1 MATFSQGF
9 LSGLGKPAMTQSLFN
24 LGTAIGSVPGQLKAR
39 EEEKK
44 TLDLFNQI
52 SQISGEGVQS
62 AQEGE
67 VVKLRGTI
75 EKLEQA
81 RDKAPTLEQKELIQK
96 QIDNL
101 NSRLPGAKVTKISN
115 QLNRAIELDTL
126 LKESDSQGLTDLQV
140 KELKDEKNNLLTNSE
155 IIKGYTSYKIN
166 QTTLKNAQ
174 DAKEFETWKDSNL
187 TGLRQGIRDDDTDV
201 VDTII
206 KDAYDK
212 GYGSEVSLIAE
223 RMYKNRETSKSIAEL
238 NEQKRVPPQVE
249 TLRKLVNSIEK
260 EVGPKTKQIINDLFK
275 QYETNAESGWNE
287 ENQTWTTNARIKDK
301 ELFKQISNYV
311 NAAIMQA
318 EELDE
323 KEKRAEKDALRR
335 IETDLQIKLEIPA
348 GEDIIKEAR
357 SILNNFYDE
366 KELKEMIERDKNPN
380 ADKTEG
386 YTAIL
391 QKEIDRLHE
400 AQQDRY
406 RAQLDIIT
414 AKLNNEETPTTEGG
428 SGEQTIFDVVNKALI
443 SENIPESAR
452 KNRKTVYE
460 FLKAEGIIN
469 ERHTAE
475 DIEKF
480 ENELYKKKE
489 DENSS
494 FFGDFSFRPRT
505 FLRAL

>member
-1 MATFSQGF
+1 MATFSRGF
-9 LSGLGKPAMTQSLFN
+9 LSSLGQPAMTQSLFN
-24 LGTAIGSVPGQLKAR
+24 LGTAIGSIPGQLKAR
-39 EEEKK
+39 EEKKK

-52 SQISGEGVQS
+52 SQISGEGVKS

-67 VVKLRGTI
+67 VLKLRGAI
-75 EKLEQA
+75 EKLEEA
-81 RDKAPTLEQKELIQK
+81 RGKAPTLEQKELIQK

-115 QLNRAIELDTL
+115 ELNRVIQIDKL
-126 LKESDSQGLTDLQV
+126 LEESDSQKLR
-140 KELKDEKNNLLTNSE
+140 DERDKLLINSE
-155 IIKGYTSYKIN
+155 ISQGYVQYKLN
-166 QTTLKNAQ
+166 QTTLRNAQ
-174 DAKEFETWKDSNL
+174 DDEKFKTWRNSNL
-187 TGLRQGIRDDDTDV
+187 SNLRKGVEDDDTKV
-201 VDTII
+201 VDAII

-223 RMYKNRETSKSIAEL
+223 KMYKNRETLTSIKEL
-238 NEQKRVPPQVE
+238 NEQKKVPPQVE
-249 TLRKLVNSIEK
+249 TLRKLVNSIET
-260 EVGPKTKQIINDLFK
+260 EVGPQTKQIIMDLFK

-301 ELFKQISNYV
+301 ELFKKISNLV
-311 NAAIMQA
+311 EAGII
-318 EELDE
+318 E
-323 KEKRAEKDALRR
+323 AEKLDQEQIRNEKNALRR
-335 IETDLQIKLEIPA
+335 MQTDLEIKLGLPA

-357 SILNNFYDE
+357 RIVTSFYDE
-366 KELKEMIERDKNPN
+366 KDLKKKRAIDRDPD

-386 YTAIL
+386 YNAIL
-391 QKEIDRLHE
+391 QKEINILHK

-406 RAQLDIIT
+406 REQLRAIT
-414 AKLNNEETPTTEGG
+414 ARLNNEEIPTIEEG

-443 SENIPESAR
+443 SENIPKNAR

-475 DIEKF
+475 EIEIF
-480 ENELYKKKE
+480 EKELYGDK

-494 FFGDFSFRPRT
+494 FFGDFSFRPRNKIYGM
-505 FLRAL
+505 